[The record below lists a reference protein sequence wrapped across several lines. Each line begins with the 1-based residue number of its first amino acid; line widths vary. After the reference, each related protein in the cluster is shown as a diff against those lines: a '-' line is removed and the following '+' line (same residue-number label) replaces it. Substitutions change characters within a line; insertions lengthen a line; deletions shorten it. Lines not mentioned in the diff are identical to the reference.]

1 MATQGYARAIGNR
14 WDREPE
20 KGRARSSIGRAF
32 AAVLLSLSILGWTVP
47 VGTASDPAPRIE
59 VLVLNSYHDGF
70 NWSDS
75 VLNGIRR
82 TYEVA
87 SADVD
92 LVIEHMDTKRH
103 HDLAHFAL
111 LHDYHLRKY
120 ADRHFNVVMAV
131 DNNALEYVLDH
142 RAELFPGVPVV
153 FCGING
159 FTPDLLRGQKNIAG
173 VAEQGDWDATI
184 RVALDLHPTV
194 RRIVVIDAATV
205 TSDRVAAQIET
216 AFARIAAERTLEF
229 WRGVPMEDLV
239 HRLRDLNRDTLVI
252 RVGIGTTRDGSVIEN
267 VEAARLVAAASP
279 VPVYTGWE
287 MEVVGGVVGG
297 RVISGD
303 AQGGAAAN
311 VALRI
316 LGGEPPESI
325 PVVVDDANRFVFDA
339 SALLHFGVGLDRVPP
354 GSVLI
359 NRTETLYERHRDFVW
374 ATVAV
379 VVTLSLLVVLLSLN
393 VIRRRQAEAVLRE
406 REEQLRAILDNSPGT
421 VVLKDLEGRF
431 LMANAAYQRRFGLTM
446 DELDRKTVDAVFG
459 PEIAK
464 QVREID
470 AEVLE
475 SGDPHEFEVVT
486 PNADGEPSPQLVV
499 IFPVRRAD
507 GRIVGTGSFGLDIA
521 ARKQAEERAQ
531 QLQSDLT
538 DLMRRALL
546 GEMATGMA
554 HELNQPLAAIAN
566 YAAGTRRRIA
576 DQPVSTEMVRNTLE
590 TIADQAMRAGDTI
603 RRIRRFLGHQ
613 ESDRRSIDI
622 NETIDSTIAFHRR
635 DHATGNP
642 PVVTRLAPD
651 LPRVAADIVQI
662 RQVLLGLLQNAVDAQ
677 ASAAGASQPIV
688 VATERAGPEAVAVSV
703 RDWGEGIPATA
714 RERIFEPFF
723 TTREGGFGMGL
734 NVCQRIVEQHG
745 GRLTVE
751 PAEGGGTLA
760 RFTIRT
766 ATD

>member
-1 MATQGYARAIGNR
+1 MATQGFARTTRDR
-14 WDREPE
+14 WLPRPG
-20 KGRARSSIGRAF
+20 KGDAPSFVGRAF
-32 AAVLLSLSILGWTVP
+32 AAVLLSLSVFGWAVTV
-47 VGTASDPAPRIE
+47 GLASDTAPRVE
-59 VLVLNSYHDGF
+59 ALVLNSYHDGF
-70 NWSDS
+70 KWSDS

-82 TYEVA
+82 AFDAA
-87 SADVD
+87 STDVD

-103 HDLAHFAL
+103 HDPAYFAML
-111 LHDYHLRKY
+111 SDFHARKF
-120 ADRHFNVVMAV
+120 ADRRFDVVMAV
-131 DNNALEYVLDH
+131 DNNALDYVLDH
-142 RAELFPGVPVV
+142 RADLFPGVPVV

-173 VAEQGDWDATI
+173 VAEQGDWDATVG
-184 RVALDLHPTV
+184 VALDLHPKV
-194 RRIVVIDAATV
+194 RRIVLISGATV
-205 TSDRVAAQIET
+205 TSDRVAAQIEQ
-216 AFARIAAERTLEF
+216 AFARVAAGRTLEF
-229 WRGVPMEDLV
+229 WRGIPMEDLV
-239 HRLRDLNRDTLVI
+239 LRLRDLKKDTLVI
-252 RVGIGTTRDGSVIEN
+252 RVGIGTARDGTVIEN
-267 VEAARLVAAASP
+267 VEAARRVAAASP

-303 AQGGAAAN
+303 AQGHAAVN
-311 VALRI
+311 VVLRI

-339 SALLHFGVGLDRVPP
+339 SALLRFGVDLGRVPP

-359 NRTETLYERHRDFVW
+359 NRTESFYEKHRDLVW
-374 ATVAV
+374 ATIAV
-379 VVTLSLLVVLLSLN
+379 VATLCLLVVLLSLN
-393 VIRRRQAEAVLRE
+393 VVRRRRAETVLRE

-421 VVLKDLEGRF
+421 VVLKDLDGRF
-431 LMANAAYQRRFGLTM
+431 LMANAAYQRRFGVTM
-446 DELDRKTVDAVFG
+446 DQLARKTVDAVFG
-459 PEIAK
+459 PEIAERVK
-464 QVREID
+464 EID

-475 SGDPHEFEVVT
+475 SGTPHEFEIVT

-499 IFPVRRAD
+499 VFPVRGED
-507 GRIVGTGSFGLDIA
+507 GQVVGTGSFGLDITE
-521 ARKQAEERAQ
+521 RKQAEERAKR
-531 QLQSDLT
+531 LQSDLT

-566 YAAGTRRRIA
+566 YAAGTRRRIEGE
-576 DQPVSTEMVRNTLE
+576 PVSTEMVRSTLE
-590 TIADQAMRAGDTI
+590 TITDQALRAGDAI
-603 RRIRRFLGHQ
+603 RRIRRFLGSQ

-622 NETIDSTIAFHRR
+622 NEAVDSTIEFHRR
-635 DHATGNP
+635 DHAAGSP
-642 PVVTRLAPD
+642 RVATRLAPG

-677 ASAAGASQPIV
+677 LSIGAASQPIV
-688 VATERAGPEAVAVSV
+688 VATEQAGPEMVAVSV
-703 RDWGEGIPATA
+703 RDWGEGVPATA

-723 TTREGGFGMGL
+723 TTKEGGFGMGL

-760 RFTIRT
+760 RFTIKT